1 MIMANS
7 PKQVEVEKGTAP
19 SARQA
24 GVPASPF
31 HSLRSQFDRL
41 FEELDR
47 GMFPGRW
54 LSLAPFER
62 LKGVPGMIVPAVDVA
77 DEGNAFRVT
86 AELPGMSE
94 KDIQVTKDG
103 DLLTIKG
110 EKKDEQEKKG
120 KGYYM
125 AERHFGSFERS
136 MRLPGTVDDAKI
148 DAKFANGVL
157 TVTLPKAGEAVRKP
171 KKIEIKG
178 G

>member
-1 MIMANS
+1 MANS
-7 PKQVEVEKGTAP
+7 PKQVEVRKGTAP
-19 SARQA
+19 AGMSA

-31 HSLRSQFDRL
+31 QSLRSQFDRL

-54 LSLAPFER
+54 LSLTPFER
-62 LKGVPGMIVPAVDVA
+62 LKGMPGMIMPAVDVA
-77 DEGNAFRVT
+77 DDGTAYRVT

-94 KDIQVTKDG
+94 KDIQVTKEG

-136 MRLPGTVDDAKI
+136 MRLPGAVDDAKI

-157 TVTLPKAGEAVRKP
+157 TVTLPKTGDSARKP
-171 KKIEIKG
+171 KKIDIKG